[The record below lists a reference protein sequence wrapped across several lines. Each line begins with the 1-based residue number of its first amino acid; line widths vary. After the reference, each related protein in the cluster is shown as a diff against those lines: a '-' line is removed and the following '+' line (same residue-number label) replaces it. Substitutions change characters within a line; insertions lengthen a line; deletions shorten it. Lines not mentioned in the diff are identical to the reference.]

1 MIRSSVGFLLQRCK
15 WDMEGSQAYRNIAV
29 MEEEGDDD
37 DEEVPRVIPPPL
49 TPHPHTHTIHTQR
62 NHNLIECLDNGITE

>member
-1 MIRSSVGFLLQRCK
+1 
-15 WDMEGSQAYRNIAV
+15 MEGSQAYIAV

>member
-1 MIRSSVGFLLQRCK
+1 
-15 WDMEGSQAYRNIAV
+15 MEGSQAYRNIAV

-49 TPHPHTHTIHTQR
+49 TPHPHTHTQR